1 MKQPHSLNITS
12 TLSNAVHFE
21 HNSRL
26 AARPS
31 RARFNRASGFT
42 LIELMVA
49 LVLGLLITAAAVQ
62 LFLGGL
68 LTSKMQQANAELQN
82 SGVFGLDYVARDL
95 RLANYTNTVFPSL
108 NERTPWGGLVL
119 TAKTATVTDANIP
132 IPASA
137 PFIST
142 GLLSHSVG
150 TGETVSTTQNE
161 WQGLSNVNVASDQL
175 TIQFV
180 APNAMVNCEGDNVQA
195 GDYVI
200 QRYFVRRA
208 DAAATTGTDY
218 GLACDANT
226 PTATGTTPVA
236 TPTTISGFGG
246 AGELIM
252 PRVDHFAVQL
262 GTRLVTTVSRVETV
276 RLAYYTINQY
286 RAVAAAA
293 RTAGTEPPRIVSVK
307 TAVLVRST
315 DDTRSN
321 DIDLTGSINILN
333 QSVTLTNTTNKYA
346 RRVYSTT
353 ATFRNGLGEGS

>member
-1 MKQPHSLNITS
+1 MKTPFKKHKVGFGSQ
-12 TLSNAVHFE
+12 A
-21 HNSRL
+21 
-26 AARPS
+26 
-31 RARFNRASGFT
+31 GFT

-49 LVLGLLITAAAVQ
+49 LALGLLITAAAIQ

-95 RLANYTNTVFPSL
+95 RLTNYINTDFPNL
-108 NERTPWGGLVL
+108 NEQTPWGGVVL
-119 TAKTATVTDANIP
+119 TARTATVTDANIP
-132 IPASA
+132 IPAAA
-137 PFIST
+137 PYIST

-150 TGETVSTTQNE
+150 TGESVSSTQNE
-161 WQGLSNVNVASDQL
+161 WQGLSNVNLASDQL

-180 APNAMVNCEGDNVQA
+180 APNAMVNCEGANVQA

-208 DAAATTGTDY
+208 VATATTGTDY

-226 PTATGTTPVA
+226 PTPTGTTPVA
-236 TPTTISGFGG
+236 EPTTISGFGG

-252 PRVDHFAVQL
+252 PRVDQFAVQL
-262 GTRLVTTVSRVETV
+262 GV
-276 RLAYYTINQY
+276 RNAAGNMAYYTINQY
-286 RAVAAAA
+286 RTVAAAA
-293 RTAGTEPPRIVSVK
+293 RTALAEPPRIISVK

-315 DDTRSN
+315 DNTRNN
-321 DIDLTGSINILN
+321 DINLTGNINILN
-333 QSVTLTNTTNKYA
+333 QSVTLTDTTNRFA

-353 ATFRNGLGEGS
+353 VTFRNGLGER